1 MSSDD
6 LTTELTLPNGKSYE
20 QPLGLFI
27 NNEFQ
32 KPVSN
37 KETIEVFNPSND
49 KVITSVHAADE
60 KDIDNAVAAA
70 RAAFEGP
77 WSELSATAR
86 GDHLRRLSDLI
97 FRDRELLAA
106 IDAWDNGKTY
116 EVALTVDL
124 DESYNVFKYYAGF
137 ADKIYGKTIETDP
150 TKFAYV
156 RQEPLGVC
164 GQIIPW
170 WVAVL
175 SAIFSRYPIIG

>member
-6 LTTELTLPNGKSYE
+6 STAKLTLPNGKSYE

-32 KPVSN
+32 SPVSN
-37 KETIEVFNPSND
+37 KEKIEVFDPSNN
-49 KVITSVHAADE
+49 KVITSVQAADG
-60 KDIDNAVAAA
+60 KDVDKAVAAA

-86 GDHLRRLSDLI
+86 GDLIRKLSDLI
-97 FRDRELLAA
+97 YRDRELLAA

-116 EVALTVDL
+116 EVALTVDM
-124 DESYNVFKYYAGF
+124 DEAHNVFKYYAGF
-137 ADKIYGKTIETDP
+137 ADKIFGKTIETDP
-150 TKFAYV
+150 AKFAYV
-156 RQEPLGVC
+156 LHEPLGVC

-170 WVAVL
+170 WVLIMAVM
-175 SAIFSRYPIIG
+175 FS